1 MKRGFKALSISAL
14 ATMGVLLAG
23 SGGAAE
29 PVKKAKSVD
38 ELIKMFDSS
47 SCKQCHQKEYEEW
60 SQSLHAKS
68 LIGTPRTLG
77 SMAGT
82 VESLWKEFKHSGV
95 KSINDITA
103 DKLMFCMKCHAPQVQ
118 YLEPQ
123 GAREL
128 AELILKA
135 AEKDEAAWK
144 KIEQVNINCVI
155 CHQEKA
161 IVHKWLDG
169 DIDRNAIYGK
179 KEGSHFDPK
188 FKTLKKSP
196 VLGQAVFCG
205 QCHGTGPNFE
215 FPEPS
220 QCATAYGSY
229 LHAYIPSGGAKVC
242 QDCHMREDNL
252 GHKMPAYRDERMV
265 KKALNYS
272 VDIQPYYYLHKPGDL
287 RPSVR
292 VVVKM
297 HSRAGHRIPD
307 G

>member
-1 MKRGFKALSISAL
+1 MILKRWLRLSMYFIVFLFLVCPVWAK
-14 ATMGVLLAG
+14 
-23 SGGAAE
+23 E
-29 PVKKAKSVD
+29 PVKKAKTVD

-47 SCKQCHQKEYEEW
+47 SCKQCHQREYEEW
-60 SQSLHAKS
+60 SKSIHAKS

-82 VESLWKEFKHSGV
+82 VESLWKEFPHSGV

-103 DKLMFCMKCHAPQVQ
+103 DHLMFCMKCHAPQVK
-118 YLEPQ
+118 YAEPSA
-123 GAREL
+123 AREL
-128 AELILKA
+128 AELLIKA
-135 AEKDEAAWK
+135 AQGDESAWK
-144 KIEQVNINCVI
+144 KVEQVNINCLI

-179 KEGSHFDPK
+179 KEGAHFDAK
-188 FKTLKKSP
+188 YKTLKKSP

-229 LHAYIPSGGAKVC
+229 LHAYIPSGGSKTC
-242 QDCHMREDNL
+242 QDCHMKEDGL
-252 GHKMPAYRDERMV
+252 GHLIPAYRDKRMV
-265 KKALNYS
+265 KKALDYS
-272 VDIQPYYYLHKPGDL
+272 VEAKGYYYLHKPGDL
-287 RPSVR
+287 RPTVR
-292 VVVKM
+292 LVVKM
-297 HSRAGHRIPD
+297 KSKAGHRMPD